1 MAQENHDA
9 LPEKSIDA
17 TELIAHVTSLLAPKA
32 QELDVDLETDLR
44 ADRAMVKI
52 SAGALVEILNAL
64 SANAFDAIQ
73 SKGSGKRKISMSTE
87 YRDAFL
93 TIQLVDTGTGL
104 LRITPDQAF
113 EPFFTTKADQGSL
126 GLGLSHAKYM
136 TEMAGGSLV
145 ISNLRWEGDRSE

>member
-1 MAQENHDA
+1 
-9 LPEKSIDA
+9 
-17 TELIAHVTSLLAPKA
+17 
-32 QELDVDLETDLR
+32 
-44 ADRAMVKI
+44 MVKI

-145 ISNLRWEGDRSE
+145 ISNLRWEGGTVAKLRLPATEAGLT